1 MEDLRKTFP
10 FLKRMPK
17 KQRCQFEAYFSDAPE
32 WLLNESQ
39 IVEMEKNTILVE
51 ENAPADTIYF
61 IGRGSVK
68 AVDYRRCGIAYDFTR
83 FDDVYA
89 LGGLEVLTGDEKYRT
104 TLQTMTNCT
113 VVKIPRVIFEKW
125 LNSDVRVM
133 RLEARNVATYLLEQ
147 GRNSRACLF
156 LQGPDRLAYIL
167 LDMYERYQKD
177 GVLFVKK
184 KRSELSD
191 LSGLCTRTIDRAIN
205 KFEENGWITRQG
217 IPFTMNKEQYRQCND
232 YISALIER

>member
-1 MEDLRKTFP
+1 MEHLYQTFP
-10 FLKRMPK
+10 FLKRIPK
-17 KQRCQFEAYFSDAPE
+17 KQKEQFEQYFSNAPI
-32 WLLNESQ
+32 WLLDAIR
-39 IVEMEKNTILVE
+39 IVEMKKNTILVE

-61 IGRGSVK
+61 IGRGSVR

-89 LGGLEVLTGDEKYRT
+89 LGGLEVLTNDERYRT
-104 TLQTMTNCT
+104 TLQTVTACT
-113 VVKIPRVIFEKW
+113 VVKIPRAIFEKW
-125 LNSDVRVM
+125 LNSDVKVM
-133 RLEARNVATYLLEQ
+133 RLEAKNVATYLLEQ
-147 GRNSRACLF
+147 GRNGRACLF
-156 LQGPDRLAYIL
+156 LQGSDRLAYIL

-177 GVLFVKK
+177 GVLFVKR

-191 LSGLCTRTIDRAIN
+191 LSGLCVRTINRSIN

-217 IPFTMNKEQYRQCND
+217 IPFTMNKEQYKLCNE